1 MIIAIVAS
9 AITMTHFV
17 GNTYADSKQRFL
29 LQPYN
34 TNQIA
39 KWLEAHAKPLK
50 TTNPT
55 ASLNDLKPLK
65 DMVGSASIVGLGE
78 ATHGAHEVLR

>member
-1 MIIAIVAS
+1 MKKKMIIAIVAS

-17 GNTYADSKQRFL
+17 GNTYADSKTEVSVTA
-29 LQPYN
+29 PYN

-50 TTNPT
+50 Q
-55 ASLNDLKPLK
+55 LIQLHLL
-65 DMVGSASIVGLGE
+65 MI
-78 ATHGAHEVLR
+78 

>member
-1 MIIAIVAS
+1 MQIR
-9 AITMTHFV
+9 
-17 GNTYADSKQRFL
+17 KQRFL
-29 LQPYN
+29 LQLLQYKSN
-34 TNQIA
+34 SEMVRSTCKA
-39 KWLEAHAKPLK
+39 FK

>member
-1 MIIAIVAS
+1 MVRSTCKAFK
-9 AITMTHFV
+9 T
-17 GNTYADSKQRFL
+17 
-29 LQPYN
+29 
-34 TNQIA
+34 
-39 KWLEAHAKPLK
+39 